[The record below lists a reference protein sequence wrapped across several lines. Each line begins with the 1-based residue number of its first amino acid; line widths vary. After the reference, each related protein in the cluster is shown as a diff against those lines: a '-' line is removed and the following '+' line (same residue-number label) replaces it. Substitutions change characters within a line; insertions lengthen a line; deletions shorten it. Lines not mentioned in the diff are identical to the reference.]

1 MTDQF
6 LLFQVQTKVDYWN
19 STMLNDWMK
28 IYPKNSA
35 EKITLQKTQLKL
47 KEN

>member
-1 MTDQF
+1 M
-6 LLFQVQTKVDYWN
+6 N
-19 STMLNDWMK
+19 LNNWKK
-28 IYPKNSA
+28 IQPEISA